1 MHLCVIVD
9 ALIHRIRHILFVLIA
24 GILFSQGAI
33 AQIATKPLA
42 LPKLDRKLIYFG
54 FHIGVNTMNL
64 GLRPM
69 DNPGMVDSVY
79 AMETTAQSGFSLG
92 LMSNL
97 RITDVLAVRFSP
109 GLSFGQR
116 TINYTMRGAN
126 DTAFYNVAK
135 PIESTLLDFPLSLR
149 LKSARLND
157 FRIYAEAGV
166 KYTYD
171 LASKQGI
178 DDKGAQF
185 VKVKKHDVAFEMGT
199 GLNIYLRYFMFTPA
213 IKVSWGLPNTHVRED
228 HTYSAAINKMYTRA
242 VMFSFVFEGSL

>member
-1 MHLCVIVD
+1 VLLKRWI
-9 ALIHRIRHILFVLIA
+9 IHIATILLLTASSVNL
-24 GILFSQGAI
+24 SV
-33 AQIATKPLA
+33 AQINTKPHA
-42 LPKLDRKLIYFG
+42 LPNLDRKLMYFG

-69 DNPGMVDSVY
+69 DNPGNVDSVF

-97 RITDVLAVRFSP
+97 RITDILSLRFSP

-135 PIESTLLDFPLSLR
+135 PIESTLLDFPISLR
-149 LKSARLND
+149 IKSARLND
-157 FRIYAEAGV
+157 FRIYAEAGI

-171 LASKQGI
+171 LASKQGT

-185 VKVKKHDVAFEMGT
+185 VKVKKNDVAFEMGT

-213 IKVSWGLPNTHVRED
+213 VKVSWGLPNTLVQEG
-228 HTYSAAINKMYTRA
+228 HTYTAAINKMYTRA
-242 VMFSFVFEGSL
+242 VMISFVFEGSL